1 MSDLAFDPVWDEVDS
16 TATEV
21 ADFEGGKHYKQNT
34 INLVV
39 LEGTYYE
46 MGRQYGH
53 LLKEQIHW
61 QLGELRKEF
70 LEDPVGV
77 NPKGHPAPLM
87 SYEELQGVILS
98 GFEKA
103 KPYGHKQMVRGAAE
117 TAGLSYD
124 DMTLMDHMLQ
134 VVIYSSGVMSC
145 TSAACWG
152 GGSKDGRLYTGRN
165 HDFGKPWRDRLA
177 TAGVMVVMNRTGAE
191 ISVAYPTRVGQ
202 VTTAI
207 DLMNSKGL
215 YIEFNNSD
223 TIRPSG
229 LPTVMPA
236 MDNVALQL
244 MEHYTSVDELDVVVP
259 NLTSNDALLMLAAD
273 ATRARYFELSPQR
286 NVPTVPE
293 LGDGQMTSRANIA
306 LSTEW
311 GRNPDDYPDRAVAFS
326 RARRGNF
333 VDFLS
338 EDPSKNDDTAIRA
351 YLDREISTKD
361 GGVGDGSAA
370 ILESFIGVPGE
381 YTAYQTVTVPAE
393 RKLYWRIPTH
403 SPWLEFDLKQ
413 YFAND

>member
-1 MSDLAFDPVWDEVDS
+1 MSDPTFDPAWDAVDA
-16 TATEV
+16 TAIEV

-34 INLVV
+34 VHLVV
-39 LEGTYYE
+39 LDGTYYE

-70 LEDPVGV
+70 LEQPVGV
-77 NPKGHPAPLM
+77 NPKSHPAPLM

-117 TAGLSYD
+117 TAGLSYEE
-124 DMTLMDHMLQ
+124 MTMMDHMLQ
-134 VVIYSSGVMSC
+134 VVIYSAGVSMC
-145 TSAACWG
+145 TSVACWG
-152 GGSKDGRLYTGRN
+152 GSSKDGRLYTGRN
-165 HDFGKPWRDRLA
+165 HDFGTAWRDRLA
-177 TAGVMVVMNRTGAE
+177 TAGVLVVMNRTGAE

-202 VTTAI
+202 VTSAI

-215 YIEFNNSD
+215 YVEFNNSD
-223 TIRPSG
+223 TVRPSA
-229 LPTVMPA
+229 LPTMMPA

-244 MEHYTSVDELDVVVP
+244 LEDYTSVDELDVIVP
-259 NLTSNDALLMLAAD
+259 HLTSNDALLMLAAD
-273 ATRARYFELSPQR
+273 PTRARYFELAPHKS
-286 NVPTVPE
+286 VATEPE
-293 LGDGQMTSRANIA
+293 LGGGQMTARANIA
-306 LSTEW
+306 FSPEW
-311 GRNPDDYPDRAVAFS
+311 GRNPDDYPERAVAFS
-326 RARRGNF
+326 GHRRSHF

-338 EDPSKNDDTAIRA
+338 EDPSKNDDAAIRK
-351 YLDREISTKD
+351 YLDREISRD
-361 GGVGDGSAA
+361 GDVGDGSAA
-370 ILESFIGVPGE
+370 ILESFIGIPGE

-413 YFAND
+413 YFANS